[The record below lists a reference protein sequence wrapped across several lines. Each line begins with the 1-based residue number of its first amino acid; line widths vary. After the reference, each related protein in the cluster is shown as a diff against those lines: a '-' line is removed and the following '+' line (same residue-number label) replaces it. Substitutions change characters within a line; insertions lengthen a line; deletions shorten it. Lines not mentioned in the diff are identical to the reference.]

1 MAATTQNIQETPQ
14 AGVLTIGELART
26 IRRNGVVFWT
36 TLIIGLAVGAGISA
50 TMAKSYATKTDM
62 FVEGSAL
69 NSASG
74 SPDNAVQELSAPG
87 SSFTLETQIELLQ
100 SQQIYY
106 RVLNAAGIPVPQTL
120 TQLEALP
127 VVTVRQVEKS
137 NVVSV
142 FAEGSNREQVGKLVS
157 FYPTVFR
164 DYLNELRV
172 ETVQRGLQFVNARLQ
187 EEKTNL
193 QASEQEFANFK
204 TANRTVDSSAELAR
218 RVNETAQ
225 TEERLISAQI
235 RYNETVAAVS
245 RMESEIQRLPKIRET
260 VTTSTD
266 NLTLLREKEKLGDLE
281 VQRQTLT
288 QIYTDQAPQ
297 VKEIDAAIA
306 KRKTVIAD
314 LEKNLRTV
322 IEETN
327 PQIRELEQRLVEAR
341 ANQDAAQVSLSE
353 IRGLADQRS
362 NRLNEL
368 AGVVKDQ
375 RELEQRIMLHQKNI
389 EQLTALSEQF
399 ALRDNSLKT
408 GIVSLTP
415 TQFPVQTR
423 PNWLVNMVL
432 AGLLSLALAFVFALA
447 RDSMQDRV
455 NSIEE
460 AYALSK
466 LDIMTRIPERP
477 RGRSALISD
486 PQTSIAFESYRVL
499 RSLIGFM
506 SNENP
511 IHSLLLTSC
520 GKSEG
525 KTVVSSNLA
534 VAFALN
540 GQKVILVDA
549 NFRRPEVHS
558 LFGKPDRPGLGEV
571 LLGQATLEE
580 VLLETPVP
588 GLQILPAGTVPANAT
603 EALGSPR
610 MKALVEELKSR
621 SEFVIFDTAATVGL
635 ADTPSL
641 AANVDASILVVQNGK
656 PGKAEFADAVG
667 LLKAA
672 SPRVLGLVF
681 NRVKARNARLDNA

>member
-1 MAATTQNIQETPQ
+1 MAATTQNIHETPQ

-26 IRRNGVVFWT
+26 IKRNGVVFWT
-36 TLIIGLAVGAGISA
+36 TLILGLAIGAGISA
-50 TMAKSYATKTDM
+50 TMTKSFATSTTM

-100 SQQIYY
+100 SQQIFY
-106 RVLNAAGIPVPQTL
+106 RVLNAAGIPIPQTL
-120 TQLEALP
+120 SQLEALP
-127 VVTVRQVEKS
+127 AITVRQVEKS
-137 NVVSV
+137 NVVAV
-142 FAEGSNREQVGKLVS
+142 FAEGTDREQVGKIAS
-157 FYPTVFR
+157 FYPSVFR
-164 DYLNELRV
+164 DYLNELRI
-172 ETVQRGLQFVNARLQ
+172 ETVQRGLQFVNNRLQ
-187 EEKTNL
+187 EEKANL
-193 QASEQEFANFK
+193 AAAELEFANFK
-204 TANRTVDSSAELAR
+204 TANQTVDSQSELQR
-218 RVNETAQ
+218 RINETAQ
-225 TEERLISAQI
+225 TEERLITAQV
-235 RYNETVAAVS
+235 RYNETVAAVQ
-245 RMESEIQRLPKIRET
+245 RMEAELQRLPKTREI

-266 NLTLLREKEKLGDLE
+266 NLSLLKEREKLGDLE
-281 VQRQTLT
+281 VQRETLS

-297 VKEIDAAIA
+297 VKELDAAIA
-306 KRKTVIAD
+306 KRKSVIAD
-314 LEKNLRTV
+314 LEKSLRTV
-322 IEETN
+322 VEETN
-327 PQIRELEQRLVEAR
+327 PQIREMEAKLVEAN
-341 ANQDAAQVSLSE
+341 AAKDAAQASLAE

-362 NRLNEL
+362 NRLNQL

-375 RELEQRIMLHQKNI
+375 RAMEQKIGLHQRNI

-499 RSLIGFM
+499 RSLVGFM
-506 SNENP
+506 SNEQP
-511 IHSLLLTSC
+511 ISSLLITSC
-520 GKSEG
+520 GKGEG
-525 KTVVSSNLA
+525 KTVVASNLA

-540 GQKVILVDA
+540 GQKVILVDS
-549 NFRRPEVHS
+549 NFRSPEVHG

-571 LLGQATLEE
+571 LLGQATVED

-588 GLQILPAGTVPANAT
+588 GLLVMPAGTVPANAT
-603 EALGSPR
+603 EALGSAR
-610 MKALVEELKSR
+610 MHALIEDLKSR
-621 SEFVIFDTAATVGL
+621 SEMVLFDSAATVGL

-641 AANVDASILVVQNGK
+641 AANVDASILVVQTGK

-667 LLKAA
+667 LLRAS

-681 NRVKARNARLDNA
+681 NRVKAKNARLENA